1 MSQLNEYNRE
11 IRVFLSSTFKDMDEE
26 RRYLVE
32 QVFPLVRLACAQ
44 RQVVFTEIDL
54 RWGITELEAKNGRT
68 VEICLEE
75 IDRSRN
81 SPPFFIGFLGERYG
95 WIPTHDDLKKYLD
108 GHDSPYADKIAQALE
123 QGISV
128 TELEMQHAFLNQQV
142 DKAHARIFLRSRVLT
157 EQLYDAQLGN
167 VEPGDFYDAADGKLE
182 ALKNQLR
189 SAEHAVM
196 GIDGYQTVAEFGEVV
211 KSFLIDSLER
221 LYPDEPR
228 SALQTYLDSQAIY

>member
-108 GHDSPYADKIAQALE
+108 GHDSPYADKIAQAL
-123 QGISV
+123 
-128 TELEMQHAFLNQQV
+128 
-142 DKAHARIFLRSRVLT
+142 
-157 EQLYDAQLGN
+157 
-167 VEPGDFYDAADGKLE
+167 
-182 ALKNQLR
+182 
-189 SAEHAVM
+189 
-196 GIDGYQTVAEFGEVV
+196 
-211 KSFLIDSLER
+211 
-221 LYPDEPR
+221 
-228 SALQTYLDSQAIY
+228 